1 MLDDIDN
8 VDTITEHFTN
18 RWLPVDIIVEVELV
32 YRHSSRRFPAP
43 WRADKIAGGYV
54 VRDSNDQA
62 IAYIYSRENDAD
74 AWQFKELTSDEA
86 RRVAMVFASLPEL
99 LEGMSK

>member
-1 MLDDIDN
+1 M
-8 VDTITEHFTN
+8 H
-18 RWLPVDIIVEVELV
+18 
-32 YRHSSRRFPAP
+32 RHSSRRFPAP

-62 IAYIYSRENDAD
+62 LAYIYYRENDAD
-74 AWQFKELTSDEA
+74 ARQFKELTSDEA

-99 LEGMSK
+99 LGEMSKQLSPATAAGLDRSD